1 MTFFLNAPNN
11 GAFFLFVLYTIA
23 RNLCRRFIQACYDLF
38 ICELTMT
45 RLDSRQTSLTY
56 PDASHADASTS
67 FNTSLDPA
75 RRLIVLV
82 PADSDHGAMTRRIWE
97 LANATGTR
105 VQFLGLCKDAVQEP
119 SLRRGLVTMAAL
131 VQDGRVSTEA
141 KVEIGTNWVEAVKRD
156 LQTGD
161 MIVCF
166 AEQRA
171 GLLLRPLSQILEA
184 NLDAPVYIIS
194 GLYTQRTSRSDWL
207 YQIVAWT
214 GSIGIIAGSFL
225 LQIRLSLLPQ
235 DWAQTT
241 LLILSVLVEI
251 WLIGGWN
258 SLFN

>member
-1 MTFFLNAPNN
+1 MNK
-11 GAFFLFVLYTIA
+11 
-23 RNLCRRFIQACYDLF
+23 
-38 ICELTMT
+38 
-45 RLDSRQTSLTY
+45 LDAKHQNTSFAKAA
-56 PDASHADASTS
+56 ASHANASNSLSTS
-67 FNTSLDPA
+67 LEHA

-82 PADSDHGAMTRRIWE
+82 PDDSDHSEMTRRIWE

-105 VQFLGLCKDAVQEP
+105 VQFLGVCKDAAQEP

-141 KVEIGTNWVEAVKRD
+141 KVEIGTNWVDAVKRN
-156 LQTGD
+156 LQAGD

-171 GLLLRPLSQILEA
+171 GLLHRPLSQILEA

-194 GLYTQRTSRSDWL
+194 GLYPQRTSRSNWL
-207 YQIVAWT
+207 YQIVAWI

-225 LQIRLSLLPQ
+225 LQIRLTSLPQ

-241 LLILSVLVEI
+241 LLILSVLVEV

-258 SLFN
+258 SLFS